1 MSGGFPWPA
10 LLVAA
15 MVLLAAEMLLPALF
29 FLWAGLGLLA
39 AALASW
45 LGLGLPAQ
53 VAAFLLG
60 LAGSVA
66 ALLRHRRR
74 RAARPAD
81 VSDPA
86 GVLLGTRGTAMGPLD
101 PEGRVR
107 LGDGS
112 WAARAAD
119 GAPIPDG
126 AAVRVTGT
134 EGATLLVARAG

>member
-1 MSGGFPWPA
+1 VSGLSWPA

-29 FLWAGLGLLA
+29 FLWAGLGLLL
-39 AALASW
+39 AALASF
-45 LGLGLPAQ
+45 LGYGLPAQ

-66 ALLRHRRR
+66 ALVRHRQR
-74 RAARPAD
+74 RAARPLD

-86 GVLLGTRGTAMGPLD
+86 GILRGQRGTALGPLD

-119 GAPIPDG
+119 GATIPAG
-126 AAVRVTGT
+126 TAVRVTGT
-134 EGATLLVARAG
+134 AGATLLVKPAD